1 MRETILNKIKVSKL
15 KKINSPNG
23 SVMHALKKNDSDF
36 SSFGEVYFSKIK
48 KNKIKGWK
56 MHNKMKSNLIVPF
69 GEVRFVFFDLKNS
82 LYREEIIGIKRYMR
96 LFVPPKIWF
105 AFQGLYKGESIVLNI
120 SNIQHDPKEEK
131 KKNLSYFNYDW

>member
-23 SVMHALKKNDSDF
+23 SVMHALKKNDNDF

-69 GEVRFVFFDLKNS
+69 GEVRFVFFDLKC
-82 LYREEIIGIKRYMR
+82 L
-96 LFVPPKIWF
+96 LF
-105 AFQGLYKGESIVLNI
+105 
-120 SNIQHDPKEEK
+120 
-131 KKNLSYFNYDW
+131 